1 MFIKIT
7 PFDTLFFRT
16 GRPFSGGVDTWVDA
30 VFPPF
35 PSTLYGAIRSFL
47 IFHMGTI
54 EEFKKENLKKLS
66 GHQAR
71 KEA

>member
-1 MFIKIT
+1 M
-7 PFDTLFFRT
+7 
-16 GRPFSGGVDTWVDA
+16 GRCSV
-30 VFPPF
+30 
-35 PSTLYGAIRSFL
+35 STISIDIIRSNKEFL